1 MEKPRETKICLENVF
16 TESSLVSSVAWFL
29 CRIIENMIFRS
40 INFCNRGI
48 RSLKNASNVGMLL
61 FPFGNL
67 SHTSI
72 LYYDVLFVIKEF
84 E

>member
-1 MEKPRETKICLENVF
+1 MNTSWNEDCRISIKLHYAYIYCDVIVV
-16 TESSLVSSVAWFL
+16 TES
-29 CRIIENMIFRS
+29 IIFRS

-48 RSLKNASNVGMLL
+48 NRSHEVTYDGGMLL

-72 LYYDVLFVIKEF
+72 LYYTTLYAVAVYE
-84 E
+84 